1 MWKNI
6 KRHACEC
13 ARQIFV
19 GVVVA
24 VTAGLILGGL
34 SKQNSK

>member
-19 GVVVA
+19 GVVVT
-24 VTAGLILGGL
+24 VTSGLILGAL
-34 SKQNSK
+34 SKKD